1 MYWVYFQAHKNL
13 YPPKKWK
20 NIVLVLEKKS
30 FGSDTDTEIGPWFRF
45 LISKPG
51 FGRTLVHADAFFTMS
66 KS

>member
-1 MYWVYFQAHKNL
+1 MNSTSPNYSAIAIKFGFG
-13 YPPKKWK
+13 
-20 NIVLVLEKKS
+20 KKS

-45 LISKPG
+45 PISKPG